1 MLRAYEKMLKERI
14 MKICV
19 FCRKETNAIVCPE
32 CWTYKLIDIWICH
45 CGEHNPV
52 TDDKCQSCNAAAVG
66 KTILAAVDADSDT
79 TILAAVDA
87 AVGKTILAAVDAD
100 SDTTVRASHVMDI
113 LGVRLVMD
121 ILEDGARWLND
132 QRLQFM
138 TRKVVYQ
145 RADVSIEVNATVGK
159 TIFQVDIQA
168 GVRERIET
176 RDYLIAADDLLLSG
190 NQVLPKRGD
199 HVREPQGVR
208 MFVYEV
214 MAPGKEPEWRYRDP
228 YRQTLRIHT
237 KLIGTEVA
245 SW

>member
-1 MLRAYEKMLKERI
+1 MLKERI

-52 TDDKCQSCNAAAVG
+52 TDDKCQSCNA
-66 KTILAAVDADSDT
+66 
-79 TILAAVDA
+79 A

-168 GVRERIET
+168 GVRERIEA